1 MKALRIFR
9 RNIADSF
16 KGVFRNFSLSVAS
29 ISCITITLILVGF
42 SIIMTYNV
50 NSFTTSIEKD
60 VTIVVFV
67 KRGTTEEQVQTLK
80 SQIEALDNIDE
91 EIKNGKTIKKVT
103 FVSKNQTKTD
113 MQKES
118 DVFNKIMS
126 EYDDETNPL
135 QDSFLVKV
143 KDIDKIGTTAEEIK
157 KIENVD
163 IAKYGE
169 GSLEELVKIFD
180 IVKKTCIVVVVAL
193 VLVTAFLISNTIK
206 ITIQSRSK
214 EIEIMRLVG
223 ASNFYIRQPFF
234 FEGIILGLL
243 GSIIPI
249 ASLCYGYNYL
259 YTKLGGQLFTAI
271 IKLTKPSA
279 VLYDASL
286 AVLIVGVVV
295 GAFGSFRAVR
305 KYLKI

>member
-1 MKALRIFR
+1 MKAIRIIK

-16 KGVFRNFSLSVAS
+16 KGVFRNFSLSLAS

-42 SIIMTYNV
+42 SIIMSYNV
-50 NSFTTSIEKD
+50 NNFTKSIEKD

-67 KRGTTEEQVQTLK
+67 DRSATQEDIDLIKEK
-80 SQIEALDNIDE
+80 IESLDNIDE
-91 EIKNGKTIKKVT
+91 TNGRKNIT
-103 FVSKNQTKTD
+103 FVSKESTKKD

-118 DVFNKIMS
+118 EVFDNIMK
-126 EYDDETNPL
+126 EYDEKTNPL

-143 KDIDKIGTTAEEIK
+143 KDIEKIGDTANKIK
-157 KIENVD
+157 LIDKVSLV
-163 IAKYGE
+163 KYGE
-169 GSLEELVKIFD
+169 GTVEYLVEIFD
-180 IVKKTCIVVVVAL
+180 AVKKICIVVVVAL
-193 VLVTAFLISNTIK
+193 ILVTAFLISNTIK

-234 FEGIILGLL
+234 FEGIILGLI
-243 GSIIPI
+243 GSVIPI
-249 ASLCYGYNYL
+249 IAISYGYHYL
-259 YTKLGGQLFTAI
+259 YNKLGGQLFTAI
-271 IKLTKPSA
+271 IKLVKPSA
-279 VLYDASL
+279 VIYDASI